1 MPLKT
6 LTFLFTEKKKSKVV
20 CIKKEI
26 RARTAKHSLFWTLI
40 TEGTHNC
47 NRFWIHVV
55 KSVISSRPNAY
66 QTLHPHKEEYM
77 APFPTP
83 PPPLKYNRLPSYPS
97 LWKNQHVDQA
107 PLLYRSWNPYHG
119 ISQRKPN
126 ILFHRCI
133 KVHVKLQKFSLTM
146 KQSTL
151 R

>member
-1 MPLKT
+1 MDAGKFSFPIIVCFKVWKVQENSWGGGGGEGMPLKT

-66 QTLHPHKEEYM
+66 
-77 APFPTP
+77 
-83 PPPLKYNRLPSYPS
+83 
-97 LWKNQHVDQA
+97 
-107 PLLYRSWNPYHG
+107 
-119 ISQRKPN
+119 
-126 ILFHRCI
+126 
-133 KVHVKLQKFSLTM
+133 
-146 KQSTL
+146 
-151 R
+151 